1 MQLPLHTYHCGPA
14 LEKGTANLSSFYPRG
29 WRQIRYWRWHTSL
42 QSFERR
48 GKHTVGFSPKH
59 GHFCPTFRDKIDE
72 SFWKFSNLT
81 LVLLDFYSAPRSLV
95 WKNEWNNWEMFTCS
109 LRWHN
114 FKSVNIF
121 GKIQQCASSG
131 TYFITVHFFSSLA
144 EKHKRFLLVE
154 NCKWERGFLG

>member
-48 GKHTVGFSPKH
+48 SKHTVGFSPKH

-81 LVLLDFYSAPRSLV
+81 LVLLDFYSAARSLV

-121 GKIQQCASSG
+121 GKIQQCTSCG

-154 NCKWERGFLG
+154 NCKCERGFLG

>member
-81 LVLLDFYSAPRSLV
+81 LVLLDFYSAARSLV
-95 WKNEWNNWEMFTCS
+95 WKNAGTILKVSIFLVKSNSVRVVAHTS
-109 LRWHN
+109 LQ
-114 FKSVNIF
+114 SI
-121 GKIQQCASSG
+121 
-131 TYFITVHFFSSLA
+131 SLA
-144 EKHKRFLLVE
+144 A
-154 NCKWERGFLG
+154 